1 MPAVLAVDPEPELL
15 GTVVSSL
22 NDQGYALSS
31 ARTVEEALGSL
42 RTTTFDCVLV
52 DEDLEQ
58 SADGQLRGELSR
70 YPAGTVAVIV
80 LARGGGQS
88 RLRALQRGAF
98 DCIAKPF
105 EPDLL
110 RLMVARAIERTSL
123 ARTLRE
129 LLDEL
134 EMANAELRA
143 SREHLQRRVEEAT
156 LDLRAKVDELD
167 RARRQLEDARR
178 QRDEF
183 IHVIAHELSGPLTA
197 VEGYAAL
204 LGDQSASSQVA
215 RRAAAVIRAEARR
228 MGRLV
233 QDLVHSTEVADELG
247 LELGTCDLVELV
259 EEQVELARAL
269 SPGQVILTDVPGS
282 SLETRCD
289 RVRIGQVVFNLL
301 SNAVKYS
308 GGRDIRVRLRGE
320 GETAEVRVIDR
331 GPGIPGDQ
339 LEAIFEPRVR
349 LIRANDAN
357 TQPSGSGLGLYVA
370 RRLAEA
376 HGGSLHA
383 ESDGPGATFV
393 LRLPRARPVRLPR
406 WRATRS
412 A

>member
-1 MPAVLAVDPEPELL
+1 MPAVLAVDPARDVLE
-15 GTVVSSL
+15 TVVNSL
-22 NDQGYALSS
+22 SDQGYDLCI
-31 ARTVEEALGSL
+31 ARNIEEALGRL
-42 RTTTFDCVLV
+42 RTTTFDCVLI

-58 SADGQLRGELSR
+58 GSGGHFRSELSR
-70 YPAGTVAVIV
+70 YPAETVAVII
-80 LARGGGQS
+80 LGRGDGQS
-88 RLRALQRGAF
+88 RLRALRHGAF

-123 ARTLRE
+123 ARTMRE

-134 EMANAELRA
+134 ETANAELRA

-156 LDLRAKVDELD
+156 LDLRAKVDELN
-167 RARRQLEDARR
+167 RARQELEDARR

-197 VEGYAAL
+197 VEGYAEL
-204 LGDQSASSQVA
+204 LREQSEPSQVA

-233 QDLVHSTEVADELG
+233 QDLAQSTEVADELT

-269 SPGQVILTDVPGS
+269 SPGQVILTDVPS
-282 SLETRCD
+282 STLETRCD
-289 RVRIGQVVFNLL
+289 RIRIGQVVFNLL

-308 GGRDIRVRLRGE
+308 AGRDIRVRLRAVGA
-320 GETAEVRVIDR
+320 TAEVRVIDR
-331 GPGIPGDQ
+331 GPGIPGDR
-339 LEAIFEPRVR
+339 LETIFEPRVR
-349 LIRANDAN
+349 LIQPEAG
-357 TQPSGSGLGLYVA
+357 QPSGSGLGLYVA

-376 HGGSLHA
+376 HAGSLHA
-383 ESDGPGATFV
+383 ESNAPGATFV
-393 LRLPRARPVRLPR
+393 LRLPRVRPVRLPR
-406 WRATRS
+406 WRAARS